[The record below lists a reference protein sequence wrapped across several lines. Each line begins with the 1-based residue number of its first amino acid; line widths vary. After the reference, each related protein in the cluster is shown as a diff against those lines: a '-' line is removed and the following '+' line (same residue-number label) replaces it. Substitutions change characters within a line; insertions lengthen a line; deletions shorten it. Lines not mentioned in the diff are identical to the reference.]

1 MRSQSF
7 VCAALAAFALVVP
20 AHSADDSIKVVWG
33 GGKQGTS
40 AYTDAYVP
48 AVIKV
53 LDSIH
58 MTGYHWGGESQGTIA
73 NAESVTNN
81 PTHLAVGQLDILS
94 LIQGKPIPSQTG
106 KNYSFTI
113 LQKNL
118 GPECLYLVINDK
130 TYKTFGDVLGNA
142 WQLSLVTGG
151 EKSGSFGTWQVL
163 AATYPDDLK
172 DMTVAHVGSNDD
184 IIKAVKSQKDT
195 VGFFVMRPDPN
206 SAIFKSIKDADLTL
220 VPVVD
225 FEIEG
230 KYDFKNM
237 KVSHGLFGGN
247 YLTTAC
253 TSVAL
258 ITGDPAN
265 PALADAK
272 AKKRLDETIRRI
284 AGVDS
289 SAFRPNSDTW
299 ADMWDSLTEVA
310 ADESK
315 QLMEASKAALARIG
329 KHSN

>member
-1 MRSQSF
+1 MQSPCF
-7 VCAALAAFALVVP
+7 VLAAVATFALAAP
-20 AHSADDSIKVVWG
+20 AHSADDTIRVVWG

-58 MTGYHWGGESQGTIA
+58 MTGYHWGGESQGTLA

-94 LIQGKPIPSQTG
+94 VIQGKPIGQTG
-106 KNYSFTI
+106 KNYSFTM
-113 LQKNL
+113 LQKDL
-118 GPECLYLVINDK
+118 GPECLYLVTSDK
-130 TYKTFGDVLGNA
+130 TYKTLGDVLGNA

-163 AATYPDDLK
+163 AATYPDNLK
-172 DMTVAHVGSNDD
+172 DISVTHVGSNDE
-184 IIKAVKSQKDT
+184 IINAVKSQKDT

-206 SAIFKSIKDADLTL
+206 SAIFKSIKEADLTL

-225 FEIEG
+225 FELEG
-230 KYDFKNM
+230 KYEFKNM

-265 PALADAK
+265 PALTDAK
-272 AKKRLDETIRRI
+272 AKKRLDETIKRI
-284 AGVDS
+284 AGVDGKQ
-289 SAFRPNSDTW
+289 FRPNTDTW
-299 ADMWDSLTEVA
+299 ADMWDSLTEAA
-310 ADESK
+310 ADQTK
-315 QLMEASKAALARIG
+315 QLMDASKDALARLG
-329 KHSN
+329 KHG